1 MTVQITIVGL
11 GQIGTSIGLALAG
24 RQDVVYRVGHDRE
37 VSISRRAEKMGAVDK
52 VAINLPAAVR
62 EADIV
67 MLALPVDQIH
77 DTLTIIK
84 EDLKSGVVVMD
95 TSPNKQ
101 AVVNWTAEIISTEC
115 YYIGLIPAVNAA
127 YLHEVET
134 GIDAAH
140 ADLFHNS
147 LIAIVAPPTTH
158 SEAIKLA
165 ADLVKLLGAAP
176 LFTDLMELDGLMAKT
191 QILPQLMAA
200 ALLDATLGQPG
211 WAEARKL
218 AGKSYAQVTAPILI
232 PTDARSL
239 QATALLNQANII
251 RLLDELV
258 ASLQAMRV
266 DIAGDDPAGLNQCLE
281 NARHGREEWWNQRL
295 SDRWP
300 DDEAPSVK
308 APTSAEIFGQLIGL
322 RKRQQKDNK

>member
-11 GQIGTSIGLALAG
+11 GQIGASIGLALAG
-24 RQDVVYRVGHDRE
+24 RQELVYRVGHDRE
-37 VSISRRAEKMGAVDK
+37 IGIVRRVEKMGALDK

-77 DTLTIIK
+77 DTLAIIK
-84 EDLKSGVVVMD
+84 EDLKAGAVVMD
-95 TSPNKQ
+95 TSPAKQ
-101 AVVNWTAEIISTEC
+101 AVMNWAAELIPAERH
-115 YYIGLIPAVNAA
+115 YIGLMPAVNAA

-147 LIAIVAPPTTH
+147 LVAIVAPPMAH

-165 ADLVKLLGAAP
+165 ADLVELLGAAP
-176 LFTDLMELDGLMAKT
+176 LFADLMELDGLMAKT

-200 ALLDATLGQPG
+200 ALLDATLDQPG

-218 AGKSYAQVTAPILI
+218 AGKSYAEVTAPILI
-232 PTDARSL
+232 PAEVKSL
-239 QATALLNQANII
+239 QATTMLNQVNIV
-251 RLLDELV
+251 RLLDELI
-258 ASLQAMRV
+258 ASLQAMRAE
-266 DIAGDDPAGLNQCLE
+266 IAEEDSVGLNRRLE
-281 NARHGREEWWNQRL
+281 HARHGREEWWNQRL
-295 SDRWP
+295 TDRWP
-300 DDEAPSVK
+300 EEEAPSVK
-308 APTSAEIFGQLIGL
+308 APTSSEIFGHLIGL
-322 RKRQQKDNK
+322 RKRQHKDNK

>member
-24 RQDVVYRVGHDRE
+24 RQELIYRVGHDRE
-37 VSISRRAEKMGAVDK
+37 IGIARQAEKMGALDK
-52 VAINLPAAVR
+52 VVANLPAAVR

-67 MLALPVDQIH
+67 LLALPVDQIR
-77 DTLTIIK
+77 DTLILIK
-84 EDLKSGVVVMD
+84 EDLKSGAVVMD
-95 TSPNKQ
+95 TSPTKQ
-101 AVVNWTAEIISTEC
+101 AVMNWAVELIPAER
-115 YYIGLIPAVNAA
+115 YYIGLMPAVNAL
-127 YLHEVET
+127 YLHEAET

-147 LIAIVAPPTTH
+147 LVGIVASPKTH

-176 LFTDLMELDGLMAKT
+176 LFADLLEVDGLMVKT
-191 QILPQLMAA
+191 QILPQLIAA
-200 ALLDATLGQPG
+200 ALLDITLEQPG
-211 WAEARKL
+211 WVEARKL

-232 PTDARSL
+232 PTEARSL
-239 QATALLNQANII
+239 QAATMFNQMNVI

-266 DIAGDDPAGLNQCLE
+266 EIAGEDSGGFNRRLE
-281 NARHGREEWWNQRL
+281 HARYGREEWWNQRL
-295 SDRWP
+295 ADRWP
-300 DDEAPSVK
+300 ENEPPAVN
-308 APTSAEIFGQLIGL
+308 APTASEVFGHLIGL
-322 RKRQQKDNK
+322 RKRQPKDKK